1 MSSLLQKFWRVL
13 PNGYILLVCYVRID
27 FPVYF
32 IVSGGEMV
40 SFKKI
45 LEPDFADVL
54 DSK

>member
-1 MSSLLQKFWRVL
+1 MRMV
-13 PNGYILLVCYVRID
+13 
-27 FPVYF
+27 FPVFF
-32 IVSGGEMV
+32 IVLGGERV